1 MVKNLKKQYETP
13 NRAWN
18 EERIQREDQLREQ
31 YGLKNKEEIYK
42 AYSQLRTFRRQ
53 ARKLVGEEDEQQKEQ
68 ILSKANR
75 LGLVKSDAE
84 ITDLLTLNVED
95 ILNRRLQTAVDR
107 RGHADSPKH
116 ARQLV
121 THGRVKVD
129 GKKVNIPGY
138 MLTQTEEKTIEVEEP
153 SEPSEEEVEEA
164 SESEEAEE
172 EVESEDTEE
181 TEEEENQ

>member
-18 EERIQREDQLREQ
+18 EERIQREDQLREE

-53 ARKLVGEEDEQQKEQ
+53 ARKLVGEDDEKQKEQ
-68 ILSKANR
+68 ILNKANR
-75 LGLVKSDAE
+75 LGLIKSDAE
-84 ITDLLTLNVED
+84 MTDLLTLKVED

-107 RGHADSPKH
+107 RGHSDTSKH

-121 THGRVKVD
+121 THGRVKVG

-138 MLTQTEEKTIEVEEP
+138 MLTQEEEKTIEVKEPAEP
-153 SEPSEEEVEEA
+153 SEAEEVEDSEEATGEASETEENEEEVEE
-164 SESEEAEE
+164 
-172 EVESEDTEE
+172 
-181 TEEEENQ
+181 

>member
-42 AYSQLRTFRRQ
+42 AYSQLRNFRRE
-53 ARKLVGEEDEQQKEQ
+53 ARKLVGEDSKEEED
-68 ILSKANR
+68 ILNKAHR

-84 ITDLLTLNVED
+84 ITDLLTLQVED

-107 RGHADSPKH
+107 RGHAESPKH

-121 THGRVKVD
+121 THGRVKVN
-129 GKKVNIPGY
+129 GQRVNIPGY
-138 MLTQTEEKTIEVEEP
+138 LLTTEEEKTIEVEEP
-153 SEPSEEEVEEA
+153 SEPEQTEET
-164 SESEEAEE
+164 EEAEE
-172 EVESEDTEE
+172 ESEA
-181 TEEEENQ
+181 EENNNEEKEDEE

>member
-18 EERIQREDQLREQ
+18 EERIEREDQLRED

-42 AYSQLRTFRRQ
+42 AYSQLRNFRRE
-53 ARKLVGEEDEQQKEQ
+53 ARKLVGAESRETED
-68 ILSKANR
+68 ILNKAHR

-138 MLTQTEEKTIEVEEP
+138 MLTTEEEKTIEVEEP
-153 SEPSEEEVEEA
+153 SEPAEEEA
-164 SESEEAEE
+164 SESEEAEN
-172 EVESEDTEE
+172 EDTEE

>member
-18 EERIQREDQLREQ
+18 EERIQREDQLRED

-42 AYSQLRTFRRQ
+42 AYSQLRNFRRE
-53 ARKLVGEEDEQQKEQ
+53 ARKLVGAESREAED
-68 ILSKANR
+68 ILNKAYR

-129 GKKVNIPGY
+129 GKRVNIPGY
-138 MLTQTEEKTIEVEEP
+138 MLTTEEEKTIEVEEP
-153 SEPSEEEVEEA
+153 AEPEP
-164 SESEEAEE
+164 AEE
-172 EVESEDTEE
+172 EVSEEDEDSGETPENNEE
-181 TEEEENQ
+181 TEKEEEN

>member
-1 MVKNLKKQYETP
+1 MVKNLKRQYETP

-18 EERIQREDQLREQ
+18 EERIQREDQLRED

-42 AYSQLRTFRRQ
+42 AYSELRNFRRE
-53 ARKLVGEEDEQQKEQ
+53 ARKLVGGESREAQD
-68 ILSKANR
+68 ILKKAHR
-75 LGLVKSDAE
+75 LGLIKSDAE

-129 GKKVNIPGY
+129 GNRVNIPGY
-138 MLTQTEEKTIEVEEP
+138 MLTTEEEKTIEVEEP
-153 SEPSEEEVEEA
+153 AEPTEEEEEEEA
-164 SESEEAEE
+164 SESEEVEE
-172 EVESEDTEE
+172 EAESENTEE
-181 TEEEENQ
+181 TEEEEEN